1 MRQAGAVTM
10 LKQDR
15 CVIAGQAL
23 WPASSKQRPEVRMR
37 TPAFVFA
44 LIRPLTWSGG
54 TTVERT
60 PRDTWCNRET
70 VPIDNKSYLAIKQD
84 ADGCWQ
90 QAAIVSLSC
99 HPTWQAPRRQ

>member
-60 PRDTWCNRET
+60 PRYTWCNRKT
-70 VPIDNKSYLAIKQD
+70 VPIANKSYLAINEH
-84 ADGCWQ
+84 AYGCWKR
-90 QAAIVSLSC
+90 ATIVTFSC
-99 HPTWQAPRRQ
+99 HTTGQAPG